1 MLAGPTT
8 PISPMC
14 RALARTINMLTSAAL
29 VDIDRSEDDRTF
41 FQDRAA
47 MLAPLLATL
56 LANKRALEEFDLGPG
71 DANQAAVEIGDEVLD
86 RGVRAGNTRAKLGL
100 AHKTGLGAAHV
111 FGDRV
116 NSLTEAPLKLQ
127 PGLVR
132 EAVER
137 LDDVPSFE
145 DKVRIK
151 SDRLARVELQ
161 EGQLKKR
168 DEGYAARA
176 KLESEG
182 VRLVVEA
189 ADLLVQTKAALD
201 GRFPRQRSYVA
212 RFFLDTSRKR
222 KRGEDGGEGDE
233 GTDAGGA
240 AEG

>member
-8 PISPMC
+8 PIGTMC
-14 RALARTINMLTSAAL
+14 RAVARTINMLTTAAL
-29 VDIDRSEDDRTF
+29 VDIDRTDDDRNF
-41 FQDRAA
+41 LKDRAA
-47 MLAPLLATL
+47 VLTPLLASL
-56 LANKRALEEFDLGPG
+56 LANKRAQEDFDLGPG
-71 DANQAAVEIGDEVLD
+71 DGNQAAVEIGDEVLD

-100 AHKTGLGAAHV
+100 ANKGGLGAAHV

-137 LDDVPSFE
+137 LDDLPEFD
-145 DKVRIK
+145 DKAKIK
-151 SDRLARVELQ
+151 NDLMARVELQ
-161 EGQLKKR
+161 EMQLKKR
-168 DEGYAARA
+168 DDGYAARA

-189 ADLLVQTKAALD
+189 ADKLVQTKAALD

-212 RFFLDTSRKR
+212 RFFLDVSRKR
-222 KRGEDGGEGDE
+222 KRGEDGGEG
-233 GTDAGGA
+233 TDAGGA